1 MAIELS
7 SLLGGDDETNRFVY
21 ITAIVAAL
29 NGLLFGFDTGVI
41 SGALLYIEQGFGLSA
56 FLQELVVSSVLVGAA
71 IGAAVGGT
79 LADRFGRRRI
89 TLLGAGI
96 FFVSSIGMA
105 VSPTVYWLIGW
116 RFVVGIAIGVA
127 SIVGPLHISETAP
140 PKIRGSLGSLQQLA
154 ITLGIL
160 LAYLINY
167 VFASLITEATAWR
180 WMLGFGVVPA
190 AALGIGMYHLPET
203 PRWLVKENRE
213 EEARETL
220 SRLRTET
227 EVEDELQEIKELEE
241 VERGGLSVL
250 LQPWVRPALV
260 VGIGLA
266 ILQQAT
272 GINAVLYYAPTVF
285 NSIGLQA
292 VASILATV
300 GIGVINVALT
310 LVAIWQVDRIG
321 RRPLLL
327 ISLSGMTVMLAIL
340 GAAFW
345 LPGLSGNIAW
355 IAGGSM
361 ILYVA
366 FFAVGLGPVFWL
378 MIAEIYPLEVRGS
391 GEGLAS
397 VANWGTNLLVSV
409 TFLTLANMIGQG
421 VTFWLYGAVG
431 VIALVFVYTQVPETM
446 GRSLEEIES
455 DLRGSASGEGGEA
468 TGEWTSEEEVG

>member
-1 MAIELS
+1 MALELS
-7 SLLGGDDETNRFVY
+7 SLFGGDDETNRFVY

-96 FFVSSIGMA
+96 FFVSSLGMA
-105 VSPTVYWLIGW
+105 VSPTVHWLIGW

-167 VFASLITEATAWR
+167 VFASLITGATAWR

-190 AALGIGMYHLPET
+190 AALGIGMYYLPET
-203 PRWLVKENRE
+203 PRWLVKEDRE
-213 EEARETL
+213 DEARETL

-227 EVEDELQEIKELEE
+227 NIEDELQEIKELEE
-241 VERGGLSVL
+241 VEQGGFSVL

-266 ILQQAT
+266 IVQQAT

-327 ISLSGMTVMLAIL
+327 ISLAGMTLMLGIL

-409 TFLTLANMIGQG
+409 TFLTLANTVGQG

-455 DLRGSASGEGGEA
+455 NLRGSASGEGGET

>member
-1 MAIELS
+1 MSELS
-7 SLLGGDDETNRFVY
+7 SLFGGDDDTNRFVY

-41 SGALLYIEQGFGLSA
+41 SGALLYIEQGFGLSS
-56 FLQELVVSSVLVGAA
+56 FLQELVVSSVLVGAV

-79 LADRFGRRRI
+79 LADRFGRRKI
-89 TLLGAGI
+89 TLLGASI
-96 FFVSSIGMA
+96 FFVSSLGMA

-116 RFVVGIAIGVA
+116 RFVVGVAIGVA

-167 VFASLITEATAWR
+167 VFASLITGSTAWR

-190 AALGIGMYHLPET
+190 TALGIGMYYLPET
-203 PRWLVKENRE
+203 PRWLVKEDRE
-213 EEARETL
+213 DEARETL

-227 EVEDELQEIKELEE
+227 EVEDELQEIKELED

-292 VASILATV
+292 IASILATV

-310 LVAIWQVDRIG
+310 FVAIWQVDRIG

-327 ISLSGMTVMLAIL
+327 ISLSGMTVMLGIL

-345 LPGLSGNIAW
+345 LPSLSGNVAW

-378 MIAEIYPLEVRGS
+378 MIAEIYPLEIRGS

-431 VIALVFVYTQVPETM
+431 VIAVVFVYTQVPETM

-455 DLRGSASGEGGEA
+455 DLRGSASGEGGET

>member
-300 GIGVINVALT
+300 GIGVINVVLT